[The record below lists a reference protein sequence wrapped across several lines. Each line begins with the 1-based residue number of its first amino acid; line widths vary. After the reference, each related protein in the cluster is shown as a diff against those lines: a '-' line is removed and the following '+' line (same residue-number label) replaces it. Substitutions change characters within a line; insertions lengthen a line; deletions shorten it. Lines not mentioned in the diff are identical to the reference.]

1 MSHRQFAV
9 AAAIVAALAVAGSA
23 PAGAQ
28 SYPPPQHSLTVDDD
42 TPTPGQTITVTM
54 STCRTG
60 TLALFGVDLLLVGS
74 ARAGGDG
81 VASGPVTVPAAIT
94 PGAHTVSGW
103 CIGTDLLPLFLR
115 TAVTVVPAGGDPA
128 PPAPDP
134 GMVTPPPGDG
144 GGSGGGGA
152 VVDDP
157 ATGSGPAGAG
167 RSSRPRPA
175 PSPDA
180 LAGPALPADAAAMFE
195 DAAAANGIPAA
206 PTPAATSRPAASGG
220 GGASEP
226 ADRATSQDGSDAGA
240 MPTAARVALGLAAI
254 GGVPVALAFSR
265 GPRTAPRRLRV
276 PFVGGRLA

>member
-1 MSHRQFAV
+1 M
-9 AAAIVAALAVAGSA
+9 LAVAGSA

-81 VASGPVTVPAAIT
+81 VASGPITVPAAVT
-94 PGAHTVSGW
+94 PGSHSVSGW
-103 CIGTDLLPLFLR
+103 CIGTNLLPLFLR
-115 TAVTVVPAGGDPA
+115 TAVTVVPAGGDQD

-134 GMVTPPPGDG
+134 NVVTPPPGDG
-144 GGSGGGGA
+144 GGGGP

-157 ATGSGPAGAG
+157 ATGSAPPGAG
-167 RSSRPRPA
+167 RSSGPARRRRPTRWRARRCRRTPPPCSRTPPQPTASPPRRRRRPR
-175 PSPDA
+175 
-180 LAGPALPADAAAMFE
+180 
-195 DAAAANGIPAA
+195 AA
-206 PTPAATSRPAASGG
+206 PRRPAEAARRSPRTG
-220 GGASEP
+220 P
-226 ADRATSQDGSDAGA
+226 LSQDGSDAGA
-240 MPTAARVALGLAAI
+240 MPTAARVALGLAAV